1 MRNLRTLCAFALL
14 ATAACAEPPEQMG
27 QEADMAAASQP
38 ILDPRLFDCG
48 SLGPDGTRLPQR
60 RSPVPASCA
69 TDPTCRTPQIQG
81 HRGAGGMLGRI
92 APEDTLAAYR
102 AAIALGIEIVETDP
116 RPTADGVIVNIHDPE
131 VDRTT
136 DGKGSVDKLS
146 FAEVRALRVRADGLP
161 GDFACE
167 RVPTLTEVLRTCR
180 GRVVVS
186 VDANK
191 TSRVD
196 LLVQAI
202 READAL
208 DWAIFNT
215 SSVDKI
221 DQALQLEPR
230 LHFQIRP
237 RALEEITPQLD
248 HFAPRLPTIVEVGS
262 SIPESARLIH
272 ARGTRMQVD
281 AFAED
286 IAAAFQGDLS
296 GYGRLLDQGVDVVQA
311 DRPDLALA
319 LLRQR
324 GLRP

>member
-1 MRNLRTLCAFALL
+1 MRVLRLLCAIGLVAQ
-14 ATAACAEPPEQMG
+14 AACADPPAAEPPPDG
-27 QEADMAAASQP
+27 PAAAQP
-38 ILDPRLFDCG
+38 LLDPTLFDCS
-48 SLGPDGTRLPQR
+48 SLGPDGTRLPER

-69 TDPTCRTPQIQG
+69 LDPKCRTPQIQG

-92 APEDTLAAYR
+92 APEDTLASYR
-102 AAIALGIEIVETDP
+102 AAIALGIAIVETYP
-116 RPTADGVIVNIHDPE
+116 LPTPDGLIVNMHDPE

-136 DGKGSVDKLS
+136 DGKGAVDRMS
-146 FAEVRALRVRADGLP
+146 FAELRALHVRAEGLP
-161 GDFACE
+161 GDFICE

-191 TSRVD
+191 TDRVD

-208 DWAIFNT
+208 DWAVFNT

-221 DQALQLEPR
+221 DRALQLEPR
-230 LHFQIRP
+230 LHIHIRP
-237 RALEEITPQLD
+237 RTLEQITAQLD
-248 HFAPRLPTIVEVGS
+248 HFAPRLPVLVEVGGS
-262 SIPESARLIH
+262 FPEAARLIH
-272 ARGTRMQVD
+272 ERGTRMLTD

-286 IAAAFQGDLS
+286 ISATFQGDLS
-296 GYGRLLDQGVDVVQA
+296 GYGRLLDQGVDVIQA

-319 LLRQR
+319 LYRQR